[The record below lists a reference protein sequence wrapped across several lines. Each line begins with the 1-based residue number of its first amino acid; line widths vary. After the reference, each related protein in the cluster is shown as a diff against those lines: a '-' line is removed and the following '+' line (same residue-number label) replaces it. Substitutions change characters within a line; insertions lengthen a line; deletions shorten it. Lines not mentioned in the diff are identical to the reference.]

1 MNKLISLLSGTIF
14 GIGLVISEMINPQKV
29 LGFLD
34 IFGNWDPSLAFVMV
48 GALIVSLPT
57 FHIIKKKEKPLL
69 EEKFDYSYNKN
80 IDQRLILGSI
90 LFGAGWG
97 LAGLCPGPA
106 ISSLAL
112 LNFYSMSFVISM
124 FLGFYLVKLFDS
136 ITQAR

>member
-1 MNKLISLLSGTIF
+1 MNKIISLLSGIVF

-34 IFGNWDPSLAFVMV
+34 IFGNWDPSLAFVMI
-48 GALIVSLPT
+48 GALIISTPA
-57 FHIIKKKEKPLL
+57 FHLIKRKNKPLL
-69 EEKFDYSYNKN
+69 EEKFNYSSNKSV
-80 IDQRLILGSI
+80 DQRLIYGSI

-97 LAGLCPGPA
+97 LGGLCPGPA

-112 LNFYSMSFVISM
+112 LNWQSILLVTSM
-124 FLGFYLVKLFDS
+124 FIGFYLVKLFDS

>member
-1 MNKLISLLSGTIF
+1 MRLLISFFCGTLFAVGLGISGMT
-14 GIGLVISEMINPQKV
+14 NPAKV
-29 LGFLD
+29 LGFLTLSSS
-34 IFGNWDPSLAFVMV
+34 WDPSLAFVMV

-97 LAGLCPGPA
+97 LGGLCPGPA

-112 LNFYSMSFVISM
+112 LNFYSISFVISM
-124 FLGFYLVKLFDS
+124 FIGFYFVKLL
-136 ITQAR
+136 TYY

>member
-1 MNKLISLLSGTIF
+1 
-14 GIGLVISEMINPQKV
+14 
-29 LGFLD
+29 
-34 IFGNWDPSLAFVMV
+34 
-48 GALIVSLPT
+48 
-57 FHIIKKKEKPLL
+57 LL

>member
-1 MNKLISLLSGTIF
+1 MNKLISLLSGIIF

-34 IFGNWDPSLAFVMV
+34 IFGNWDPSLAFVMI

-80 IDQRLILGSI
+80 IDQRLILGST

-124 FLGFYLVKLFDS
+124 FVGFYFVKLLDS